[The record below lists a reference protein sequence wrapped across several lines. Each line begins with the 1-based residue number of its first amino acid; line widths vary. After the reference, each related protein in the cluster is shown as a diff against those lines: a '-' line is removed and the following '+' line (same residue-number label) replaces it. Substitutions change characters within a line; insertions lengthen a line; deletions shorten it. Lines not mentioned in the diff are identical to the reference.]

1 MAQFRI
7 SFISIAI
14 VILFFGCDQKQ
25 EVTYDI
31 VISNA
36 RVVDPETG
44 FDMISNIGISGK
56 EIASITTE
64 KITGKNKI
72 DAQGLIAAPG
82 FIDFHVHGQDPY
94 SANLGILD
102 GKTTQLDLEAGALPV
117 AKFYEYKKG
126 KGVSNYGVSVGHAF
140 ARTLVL
146 DGVDSEGIGLLNH
159 SLEKTG
165 ATGNKWA
172 STRATDEQLN

>member
-1 MAQFRI
+1 MVHFKL
-7 SFISIAI
+7 SFLSLTI
-14 VILFFGCDQKQ
+14 VILLFGCTQKQ

-31 VISNA
+31 VMSNA

-44 FDMISNIGISGK
+44 FDMISNMGLSGK
-56 EIASITTE
+56 DIATITTE
-64 KITGKNKI
+64 KIVGKNEI

-102 GKTTQLDLEAGALPV
+102 GRTTQLDLEAGALPV

-165 ATGNKWA
+165 ATGNK
-172 STRATDEQLN
+172 